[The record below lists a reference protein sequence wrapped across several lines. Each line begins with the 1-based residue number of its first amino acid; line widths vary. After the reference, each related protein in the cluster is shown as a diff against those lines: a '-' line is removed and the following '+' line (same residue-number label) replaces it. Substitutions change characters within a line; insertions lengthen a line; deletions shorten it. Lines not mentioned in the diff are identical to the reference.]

1 MGLLSI
7 PFVRFLLTRYVF
19 PKPGEGPSLDEQ
31 NSGYYDFR
39 FLGRTQHGDEIRV
52 KVLGDKDPG
61 YGSTAKMLAQAGI
74 SLVRDIGKEKVSG
87 GFWTPASIFDDD
99 FTNRLIMNAGLSF
112 EVLSTVRG

>member
-1 MGLLSI
+1 M
-7 PFVRFLLTRYVF
+7 
-19 PKPGEGPSLDEQ
+19 
-31 NSGYYDFR
+31 
-39 FLGRTQHGDEIRV
+39 GRTQHGDEIRV

-74 SLVRDIGKEKVSG
+74 SLVRDIGKEEVSG